1 MLEGWKITAEWMNS
15 ILKMEQIKEL
25 FIYYVRKISKKTSI
39 AYPLMRTRMYA
50 YQGVR
55 G

>member
-25 FIYYVRKISKKTSI
+25 FIYYVRKISKKLAFLT
-39 AYPLMRTRMYA
+39 P
-50 YQGVR
+50 
-55 G
+55 